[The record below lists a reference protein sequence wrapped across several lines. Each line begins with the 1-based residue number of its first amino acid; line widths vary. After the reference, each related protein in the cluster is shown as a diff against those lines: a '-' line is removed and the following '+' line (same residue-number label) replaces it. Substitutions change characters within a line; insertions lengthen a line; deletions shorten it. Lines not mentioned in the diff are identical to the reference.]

1 MKKTKKI
8 KKKMLTADLGG
19 FASLV
24 ALGLFRGPHH
34 QTANR
39 RVFRP
44 LGRAEIYRR
53 ISARTA
59 DPRREKEKK
68 GVFSRMKIVSSAGGK
83 KTSRVRKMLVGE
95 CLGSGWRDG
104 RTYTERFL
112 WQVIFWNI
120 NSRDMGRPAASNVIS
135 ENNGNG

>member
-1 MKKTKKI
+1 MKEI
-8 KKKMLTADLGG
+8 KNKKMLTADLGG
-19 FASLV
+19 FASLI
-24 ALGLFRGPHH
+24 ALGLFIGLPH

-39 RVFRP
+39 RVSRP

-53 ISARTA
+53 ISAHTA

-68 GVFSRMKIVSSAGGK
+68 GVFSRMKIVSTAGGK
-83 KTSRVRKMLVGE
+83 ISRVRKMLVGE

-104 RTYTERFL
+104 RTYTEHFL
-112 WQVIFWNI
+112 WQVILWNI
-120 NSRDMGRPAASNVIS
+120 NGRDMGRSAASNVTL